1 MKRGL
6 LVTSF
11 MVLTF
16 TAAAVFAQNRAGTS
30 AAPELLIP
38 VGAKYEATAGSANA
52 FVTGVDAIFWNPAG
66 LDMEKSTG
74 GALFSYR
81 QYIAGISISYL
92 AVGGRFGDLG
102 SVALSLRSFNIGTI
116 DVTTESQPD
125 GTGEQINPTFF
136 TGGITYS
143 KRLTD
148 RISIGA
154 TVNLIDE
161 GFGNVNASAIGF
173 DFGVQYEN
181 LVGIQG
187 LGLGVAVK
195 NVGTEMQY
203 GGSGLYVQADV
214 PTSGIGLSYYKL
226 EAASFQLPSV
236 IDIGLGYKKSLDENN
251 SLEVMGT
258 FENNNFGI
266 DEYRVGADYGFMKT
280 IDIRGGY
287 LFSQTGGA
295 FSSNAG
301 NVSLF
306 EGWSFGAGVDLTKLT
321 GLGLSFDYAYVP
333 ARYFGAN
340 NLFDVHVAF

>member
-16 TAAAVFAQNRAGTS
+16 TAAAVFAQDRAGTS

-52 FVTGVDAIFWNPAG
+52 FVTGVDAIYWNPAG

-81 QYIAGISISYL
+81 QYIAGIGISYL

-102 SVALSLRSFNIGTI
+102 SIAVSLRSFNIGTI
-116 DVTTESQPD
+116 SVTTEDQPD
-125 GTGEQINPTFF
+125 GTGEQLNPTFF

-154 TVNLIDE
+154 TMNLIDE
-161 GFGNVNASAIGF
+161 SFGNVSGSAIGF

-181 LVGIQG
+181 LVGING

-195 NVGTEMQY
+195 NVGTEMKY
-203 GGSGLYVQADV
+203 GGSGLYVQATI
-214 PTSGIGLSYYKL
+214 PSAGIGLSYYKV

-236 IDIGLGYKKSLDENN
+236 IDIGLGYKKSLDDNN

-295 FSSNAG
+295 FSSSAG

-321 GLGLSFDYAYVP
+321 GLGLSFEYAYVP

>member
-6 LVTSF
+6 LVIGLMLVGFGATS
-11 MVLTF
+11 
-16 TAAAVFAQNRAGTS
+16 AFAQSRAGTS

-52 FVTGVDAIFWNPAG
+52 FVTGVDAIYWNPAG
-66 LDMEKSTG
+66 LDMEKSVG

-81 QYIAGISISYL
+81 QYIAGIGISYL
-92 AVGGRFGDLG
+92 AVGGRFGGLG
-102 SVALSLRSFNIGTI
+102 SLALSIRSFNIGTI
-116 DVTTESQPD
+116 DVTTEDQPD
-125 GTGEQINPTFF
+125 GTGQQISPTFF

-148 RISIGA
+148 RISVGA

-161 GFGNVNASAIGF
+161 GFGNVNASAVGF
-173 DFGVQYEN
+173 DIGVQYEN
-181 LVGIQG
+181 LIGING

-203 GGSGLYVQADV
+203 GGSGLYVQATI
-214 PTSGIGLSYYKL
+214 PSAGIGLSYYKV

-236 IDIGLGYKKSLDENN
+236 IDIGLGYKKSLDHNN

-266 DEYRVGADYGFMKT
+266 DEYRAGAQYDFMKT
-280 IDIRGGY
+280 LAIRAGY

-295 FSSNAG
+295 FGSSAG
-301 NVSLF
+301 TVSLF
-306 EGWSFGAGVDLTKLT
+306 EGWSFGAGFDLSKLT
-321 GLGLSFDYAYVP
+321 GLGLSFDYAFVP

-340 NLFDVHVAF
+340 NLFDIHVAF